1 MFYIYE
7 IKNIKVGCTNNIF
20 KRIIIQQGYYNYK
33 ILDKTKC
40 INEASKL
47 ELEWQ
52 EKLGYK
58 KDLKTYKETINN
70 LKTKKMIHV
79 TDHTI
84 TFKKTFNKELDNFIL
99 PVVIELN
106 DGFIIPVDDE
116 IKKFI
121 LKNNY
126 KSQNNDE
133 RYIYTNSL
141 KNYYEVLEDSKKT
154 NDQYIIFDL
163 IRQWAKD
170 RGIYAKGNSHT
181 QYVKLIEEA
190 GELAQALLNKDPY
203 EVKDAIGDMVIVLT
217 NLAVLEGMQIENCI
231 DSAYNEIASR
241 KGEMING
248 TFVKN

>member
-20 KRIIIQQGYYNYK
+20 KRIIVQQGYCNYK

-58 KDLKTYKETINN
+58 KDLKTYKETISN

-116 IKKFI
+116 IKEFI

-141 KNYYEVLEDSKKT
+141 KNYYEVLEDSKKI
-154 NDQYIIFDL
+154 NNQYIIFDK
-163 IRQWAKD
+163 IRSWAKE
-170 RGIYAKGNSHT
+170 RGLYKRGDSNT
-181 QYVKLIEEA
+181 QYIKLMEEA
-190 GELAQALLNKDPY
+190 GELAQALLKRDDTEIY
-203 EVKDAIGDMVIVLT
+203 DAIGDMVVVLT
-217 NLAVLEGMQIENCI
+217 NLAYMEGVTIESCI
-231 DSAYNEIASR
+231 NDAYDEISDR
-241 KGEMING
+241 KGKMING

>member
-1 MFYIYE
+1 MYYTYH
-7 IKNIKVGCTNNIF
+7 IKGKKVGCTNNPF
-20 KRIIIQQGYYNYK
+20 KRITQQQGYYDYE
-33 ILDKTKC
+33 ILDKTNC
-40 INEASKL
+40 IDKASVL

-52 EKLGYK
+52 NKLGYK
-58 KDLKTYKETINN
+58 KDIRTYKETINN

-141 KNYYEVLEDSKKT
+141 KNYYEVLEDSKKI
-154 NDQYIIFDL
+154 NDQYIIFDK
-163 IRQWAKD
+163 IRNWAKE
-170 RGIYAKGNSHT
+170 RGLYKKGDSNT
-181 QYVKLIEEA
+181 QYIKLMEEA
-190 GELAQALLNKDPY
+190 GELAQALLKRDDAEIY
-203 EVKDAIGDMVIVLT
+203 DAIGDMVVVLT
-217 NLAVLEGMQIENCI
+217 NLAYMEGVTIENCI
-231 DSAYNEIASR
+231 NDAYNEISDR
-241 KGEMING
+241 KGKMING